1 MTPPYL
7 PAGPAHDADP
17 AHPIASYRFF
27 FSIFCNRFFER
38 IFHEICLPSG
48 TPKSPKIAPGAEKV
62 RSETAPDAIFVD
74 FRCRCCSESLLRS
87 FLDQKTAKKTII
99 FVAVFCWCAFF
110 SLIRRTLKIVVFP
123 KENVC
128 FQGFAFFR
136 CCVFLAKRVAKI
148 MLKTD
153 RGKGS
158 QKSHSGTLLGAI
170 LGPKID

>member
-7 PAGPAHDADP
+7 PAGPAHDADRHVFV
-17 AHPIASYRFF
+17 HPIDFF
-27 FSIFCNRFFER
+27 FSIFCGRLCKR

-62 RSETAPDAIFVD
+62 RSETASDTIFVD
-74 FRCRCCSESLLRS
+74 FRCRCCSESPLRS
-87 FLDQKTAKKTII
+87 FFEQKTAKKRLHFFAI
-99 FVAVFCWCAFF
+99 FRCCACFLPIWQTF
-110 SLIRRTLKIVVFP
+110 KIVVFP
-123 KENVC
+123 KENVY

-136 CCVFLAKRVAKI
+136 FCVFLAKQIAKI

-153 RGKGS
+153 RGKSS
-158 QKSHSGTLLGAI
+158 QKSRSGNLLGAI